1 MTSSLFSRCR
11 GSGAFQMAI
20 LFTLLATV
28 FSAPRSTSAHGSQ
41 SMGPFVLG
49 VSNTL
54 VGNGWREEMICSVK
68 AEAKA
73 SGVISKV
80 LVHDVNGNAADQI
93 TGIRTLIS
101 GGANAIIINPADR
114 DALNPVIAQA
124 HQHGIVVV
132 TVDQLV
138 SSPYAYK
145 AENDQVAYGRVG
157 MQWLANQLHGKG
169 NIVLLRGIA
178 GVPADTDRETGVK
191 QVLAKYPGIHV
202 LKEVFT
208 GWQPTTGG
216 TDMLT
221 LLNAYKNIDGVWTS
235 GTDAT
240 AVQAFI
246 TAHRKFVP
254 IVGADNNQFIGQLI
268 SLHSKGLIG
277 AAVTNPATIGGVGA
291 SLAIQVL
298 EGKKVPT
305 LTKLTPQVWD
315 YAGSLSTL
323 KANYFPSRPPTYSVR
338 VTVTPYTHY
347 TPAQLFACQGP

>member
-1 MTSSLFSRCR
+1 MMSTTFARHR
-11 GSGAFQMAI
+11 GATALRLAM
-20 LFTLLATV
+20 LFTLLVSV
-28 FSAPRSTSAHGSQ
+28 FSATRSASAHNVAATGH
-41 SMGPFVLG
+41 FVLG

-54 VGNGWREEMICSVK
+54 VGNGWREEMICAVK

-73 SGVISKV
+73 SGVVSKV

-93 TGIRTLIS
+93 NGIRTLIS
-101 GGANAIIINPADR
+101 GGANAIVINPADR

-157 MQWLANQLHGKG
+157 MQWLANQLHGHG

-235 GTDAT
+235 GTDST
-240 AVQAFI
+240 VVQAFI

-254 IVGADNNQFIGQLI
+254 IVGADNNQFIQQLLT
-268 SLHSKGLIG
+268 LHSQGLVG

-291 SLAIQVL
+291 SLAISVL
-298 EGKKVPT
+298 EGKKVPM

-315 YAGSLSTL
+315 YAHTLSVL

-338 VTVTPYTHY
+338 VTVKPFTHY
-347 TPAQLFACQGP
+347 TPAQLFACKGP

>member
-1 MTSSLFSRCR
+1 MSSKQFMR
-11 GSGAFQMAI
+11 GCGAGAI
-20 LFTLLATV
+20 RLAVAAMLVAAVFT
-28 FSAPRSTSAHGSQ
+28 APRVVSARSAA
-41 SMGPFVLG
+41 SNGPWVLG

-54 VGNGWREEMICSVK
+54 VGNGWREEMICSVR

-73 SGVISKV
+73 SGVVSKV

-114 DALNPVIAQA
+114 DALNPVIATA
-124 HQHGIVVV
+124 HAHGVVVV

-145 AENDQVAYGRVG
+145 AENDQVAYGRIG
-157 MQWLANQLHGKG
+157 MQWLADQLHGKG

-191 QVLAKYPGIHV
+191 QVLAKYPNIHV

-208 GWQPTTGG
+208 GWQSTTGG
-216 TDMLT
+216 SQMLT

-235 GTDAT
+235 GIDAA
-240 AVQAFI
+240 AVDAFV

-254 IVGADNNQFIGQLI
+254 IVGADNNQFIHYLL
-268 SLHSKGLIG
+268 SMHDKGLIG

-291 SLAIQVL
+291 SLAISVL
-298 EGKKVPT
+298 KGQKVPM

-315 YAGSLSTL
+315 YAHTLSTL

-338 VTVTPYTHY
+338 VTVLPYTHY
-347 TPAQLFACQGP
+347 TPAQLFACTL